1 MPRTVW
7 SGAIS
12 FGLIS
17 IPVKLFSATNSKNI
31 RFNQIDSK
39 SGARVKMVR
48 TSAATGEEVAYS
60 DIVKGYD
67 LGDDQYVI
75 LTDEELESIAPKASR
90 SIDLVDFVHEADID
104 PIFYESGYYLVPDE
118 LARKPY
124 ALLVEALEAS
134 GRVGIATFVMRS
146 KQHLAAIRPVDG
158 RLMLSTMLYADEIVD
173 PAEIPGLED
182 LDDIEVKDAEKVM
195 AAQLVES
202 LASEFEADRYED
214 TYRNKVM
221 ELIEAKAEGDVTRV
235 EAVDSGPT
243 AEIVDLMAALE
254 ASVAA
259 AKKARQDAAETGQ
272 GDADAA
278 ASA

>member
-17 IPVKLFSATNSKNI
+17 IPVKLFSAVSHQTV

-48 TSAATGEEVAYS
+48 TSAKTGEEVAYG

-67 LGDDQYVI
+67 LGDDNYVI
-75 LTDEELESIAPKASR
+75 LTDAEMESIAPKASR
-90 SIDLVDFVHEADID
+90 SIDLVDFVEEADID
-104 PIFYESGYYLVPDE
+104 PIFYESGYFLAPDE
-118 LARKPY
+118 MARKPY
-124 ALLVEALEAS
+124 ALLVEALESS

-158 RLMLSTMLYADEIVD
+158 RLMLSTMLYADELVD
-173 PAEIPGLED
+173 PAEIPGLAD
-182 LDDIEVKDAEKVM
+182 LDDVEVKDAEKVM

-202 LASEFEADRYED
+202 LAADFDPSNYED
-214 TYRNKVM
+214 TYRHKVM
-221 ELIEAKAEGDVTRV
+221 ELIQAKSEGDITKV
-235 EAVDSGPT
+235 EAVDAGPT

-259 AKKARQDAAETGQ
+259 AKAKREAAGSEDQ
-272 GDADAA
+272 AE
-278 ASA
+278 SA

>member
-17 IPVKLFSATNSKNI
+17 IPVKLFSAVSHQTV

-39 SGARVKMVR
+39 SGARVKMIR
-48 TSAATGEEVAYS
+48 TSATTGEKVEYS

-67 LGDDQYVI
+67 LGDDNYVI
-75 LTDEELESIAPKASR
+75 LTDEEMESIAPKASR
-90 SIDLVDFVHEADID
+90 SIDLVDFVEEADID
-104 PIFYESGYYLVPDE
+104 PIFYESGYFLAPDE
-118 LARKPY
+118 MARKPY
-124 ALLVEALEAS
+124 ALLVEALESS

-158 RLMLSTMLYADEIVD
+158 RLMLSTMLYADELVD
-173 PAEIPGLED
+173 PAEIPGLAD
-182 LDDIEVKDAEKVM
+182 LDDVEVKDAEKTM

-202 LASEFEADRYED
+202 LAADFDPSNYED
-214 TYRNKVM
+214 TYRHKVM
-221 ELIEAKAEGDVTRV
+221 ELIQAKSEGDITKV

-259 AKKARQDAAETGQ
+259 AKAKRENADGEDQAE
-272 GDADAA
+272 
-278 ASA
+278 SA

>member
-17 IPVKLFSATNSKNI
+17 IPVKLFSAVSHQTV
-31 RFNQIDSK
+31 RFNQIDAK
-39 SGARVKMVR
+39 SGARVKMIR

-67 LGDDQYVI
+67 LGDNNYVI
-75 LTDEELESIAPKASR
+75 LSDDEMESIAPKASR
-90 SIDLVDFVHEADID
+90 SIDLVDFVEEADID
-104 PIFYESGYYLVPDE
+104 PIFYESGYFLAPDE
-118 LARKPY
+118 MARKPY
-124 ALLVEALEAS
+124 ALLVEALESS

-158 RLMLSTMLYADEIVD
+158 RLMLSTMLYADELVD
-173 PAEIPGLED
+173 PAEIPGLAD
-182 LDDIEVKDAEKVM
+182 LDDIEVKDAEKIM

-202 LASEFEADRYED
+202 LANEFDPSNYED
-214 TYRNKVM
+214 TYRHKVM
-221 ELIEAKAEGDVTRV
+221 ELIQAKAEGDITQI

-259 AKKARQDAAETGQ
+259 AKAAR
-272 GDADAA
+272 
-278 ASA
+278 ASADDNEAESA

>member
-17 IPVKLFSATNSKNI
+17 IPVKLFSAVSHQTV

-39 SGARVKMVR
+39 SGARVKMIR
-48 TSAATGEEVAYS
+48 TSATTGEKVEYS

-67 LGDDQYVI
+67 LGDDNYVV
-75 LTDEELESIAPKASR
+75 LTDEEMESIAPKASR
-90 SIDLVDFVHEADID
+90 SIDLVDFVEEADID
-104 PIFYESGYYLVPDE
+104 PIFYESGYFLAPDE
-118 LARKPY
+118 MARKPY
-124 ALLVEALEAS
+124 ALLVEALETS

-158 RLMLSTMLYADEIVD
+158 RLMLSTMLYADELVD
-173 PAEIPGLED
+173 PAEIPGLAD
-182 LDDIEVKDAEKVM
+182 LDDVEVKDAEKVM

-202 LASEFEADRYED
+202 LAADFDPSNYED
-214 TYRNKVM
+214 TYRHKVM
-221 ELIEAKAEGDVTRV
+221 ELIQAKSEGDITKV

-259 AKKARQDAAETGQ
+259 AKAKREAADGEDQ
-272 GDADAA
+272 AE
-278 ASA
+278 SA

>member
-17 IPVKLFSATNSKNI
+17 IPVKLFSAVSHQTV

-39 SGARVKMVR
+39 SGSRVKMVR

-67 LGDDQYVI
+67 LGDDNYVI
-75 LTDEELESIAPKASR
+75 LTDDELDAIAPKASR
-90 SIDLVDFVHEADID
+90 SIDLVDFVEEADID
-104 PIFYESGYYLVPDE
+104 PIFYESGYFLAPDE
-118 LARKPY
+118 MSRKPY

-158 RLMLSTMLYADEIVD
+158 RLMLSTMLYADELVD
-173 PAEIPGLED
+173 PVEIPGLED
-182 LDDIEVKDAEKVM
+182 LDEIEVKDAEKTM

-202 LASEFEADRYED
+202 LASDFDPSNYED
-214 TYRNKVM
+214 TYRHKVM
-221 ELIEAKAEGDVTRV
+221 ELIEAKADGDITRV
-235 EAVDSGPT
+235 AAADSEPT

-259 AKKARQDAAETGQ
+259 AKAKRASDEDAE
-272 GDADAA
+272 
-278 ASA
+278 ASAESA

>member
-17 IPVKLFSATNSKNI
+17 IPVKLFSAVNHKEI

-39 SGARVKMVR
+39 SGARIKMLR
-48 TSAATGEEVAYS
+48 TSAKTGEEVAYA

-67 LGDDQYVI
+67 LGDDNYVI
-75 LTDEELESIAPKASR
+75 LTDDELESIAPKASR
-90 SIDLVDFVHEADID
+90 SIDLVDFVEAADID

-118 LARKPY
+118 LARKAY
-124 ALLVEALEAS
+124 ALLVEALEMS

-146 KQHLAAIRPVDG
+146 KQHLAAIRAVDG
-158 RLMLSTMLYADEIVD
+158 RLMLSTMLYADEVVD
-173 PAEIPGLED
+173 PADIPGLD
-182 LDDIEVKDAEKVM
+182 GLDDVEVKDAEKTM

-202 LASEFEADRYED
+202 LASDFDPTRYED
-214 TYRNKVM
+214 TYRNQVM
-221 ELIEAKAEGDVTRV
+221 ELIEAKADGSVTKV
-235 EAVDSGPT
+235 EAIDSGPT

-254 ASVAA
+254 ASVAE
-259 AKKARQDAAETGQ
+259 AKKARQAAAEA
-272 GDADAA
+272 GDSEQKTA
-278 ASA
+278 

>member
-39 SGARVKMVR
+39 TGARVKMVR
-48 TSAATGEEVAYS
+48 TSAATGEEVAYA

-75 LTDEELESIAPKASR
+75 LSDDELESIAPKASR

-134 GRVGIATFVMRS
+134 GRVGVATFVMRS

-173 PAEIPGLED
+173 PAEIPGLAD
-182 LDDIEVKDAEKVM
+182 LDAIEVKDAEKLM
-195 AAQLVES
+195 ASQLVES
-202 LASEFEADRYED
+202 LASEFDAAQYED

-259 AKKARQDAAETGQ
+259 AKKARQEAAESDDG
-272 GDADAA
+272 DAA